1 MHNICIDP
9 EVLGRVTAWRG
20 VDHVFQQIDP
30 AKTAHLVIDMQNAFT
45 APGSEMEVPVAREII
60 PNVNTISRAVRAA
73 GGVNLFAQMVID
85 AETDKNWSVWLRY
98 FCDAERS
105 DATREALRYG
115 SAGHALDPGLEVVD
129 VDVRFNKRRYS
140 PLVPGASDLQEMLVE
155 RGIDTLIITGTV
167 TNCCCESTARDA
179 MQMDYR
185 VIFISDGTAALSD
198 SDHNASLN
206 NMVSI
211 FADVMSTSEIVEYLE
226 HTADPSSA
234 AAAR

>member
-1 MHNICIDP
+1 MHTISLDP
-9 EVLGRVTAWRG
+9 EVLRRVSRWRE
-20 VDHVFQQIDP
+20 VEHVFQQIDP

-45 APGSEMEVPVAREII
+45 APGSEMEVPVAREIV
-60 PNVNTISRAVRAA
+60 PNINTISRAVRAA
-73 GGVNLFAQMVID
+73 GGVNLFAQMTID
-85 AETDKNWSVWLRY
+85 AETERNWSVWLRY

-105 DATREALRYG
+105 EATREALRHG
-115 SAGHALDPGLEVVD
+115 SDGHALDPGLEVLDGD
-129 VDVRFNKRRYS
+129 VLFDKRRYS
-140 PLVPGASDLQEMLVE
+140 PLVPGASDLHVMLVE

-211 FADVMSTSEIVEYLE
+211 FADVMSTSEVVEFLE
-226 HTADPSSA
+226 HSTDVSPPAGVG
-234 AAAR
+234 